1 MPGVCWP
8 PNVYDGK
15 TGQNSSVDIDLFRLL
30 ADLTADC
37 KASGALDSHF
47 PFEDYVGDY
56 LRSRL
61 SLKGPTPGEL

>member
-1 MPGVCWP
+1 
-8 PNVYDGK
+8 
-15 TGQNSSVDIDLFRLL
+15 VDIDLFRLL